1 MEVPVIVGLGIIGS
15 MSYRFGRV
23 SLRKR
28 IAPWFAG
35 FDGPLAF
42 AVFMLASA
50 GLLIMYSSGYD
61 HGTRFADHAR
71 NMLIAGAIM
80 FVVAQV
86 PPQRL
91 MMVAV
96 PLYMVGV
103 ALLIAVAVFGITKK
117 GAQRWVNVGVVI
129 QPSEI
134 LKIAMPL
141 MLAWW
146 FQKREGQLR
155 ALDFVVA
162 GVLLA
167 VPVGLIMK
175 QPDLGTALLVL
186 AAGMSVIFFAGMS
199 WKLVIPPLVIGVL
212 GVFLLV
218 FFEPQLC
225 ADGVRWP
232 ALHDYQQQRIC
243 TLLDPSRDPLGK
255 GFHIIQGMIAI
266 GSGGVLGMGFM
277 QGTQT
282 HLEFIPERTTDFIFA
297 AFSEEFGL
305 LGNAVLIG
313 AFVFLIMRGLAIALE
328 APTLFSRLLAGAAT
342 MIFFTYAFVN
352 MGMVSGILPVVG
364 VPLPFIS
371 YGGTAMVTLGL
382 ALGIL
387 FSISNSKRLVQ
398 S

>member
-1 MEVPVIVGLGIIGS
+1 MAQKFGS
-15 MSYRFGRV
+15 V
-23 SLRKR
+23 SWRHR
-28 IAPWFAG
+28 IAPWVSG

-42 AVFMLASA
+42 AIFILACA
-50 GLLIMYSSGYD
+50 GMLIMYSAGFD
-61 HGTRFADHAR
+61 HGTRFEDHGR
-71 NMLIAGAIM
+71 NMLIAAAIM
-80 FVVAQV
+80 FVVAQI

-91 MMVAV
+91 MALAV
-96 PLYMVGV
+96 PIYVVGV

-117 GAQRWVNVGVVI
+117 GARRWINLGVTI

-155 ALDFVVA
+155 PLDFAVA
-162 GVLLA
+162 GLLLA

-175 QPDLGTALLVL
+175 QPDLGTSLLVL
-186 AAGMSVIFFAGMS
+186 IAGVSVIFFAGMS
-199 WKLVIPPLVIGVL
+199 WKLVIPPAVL
-212 GVFLLV
+212 GAVGIALLV
-218 FFEPQLC
+218 VFGSDLC
-225 ADGVRWP
+225 ADGVRWWV
-232 ALHDYQQQRIC
+232 LHDYQQQRIC
-243 TLLDPSRDPLGK
+243 TLLDPTRDPLGK

-266 GSGGVLGMGFM
+266 GSGGWTGMGFM
-277 QGTQT
+277 KGTQT

-305 LGNAVLIG
+305 LGNLALIAG
-313 AFVFLIMRGLAIALE
+313 FLFLILRGLTIALE
-328 APTLFSRLLAGAAT
+328 APTLFSRLLAGSVT
-342 MIFFTYAFVN
+342 MIFFAYAFVN

-371 YGGTAMVTLGL
+371 YGGTAMVTIGL

-387 FSISNSKRLVQ
+387 MSIANSKRLVQ

>member
-1 MEVPVIVGLGIIGS
+1 MAKHSTRDNRVMVAVIQKPTLGQRLMGL
-15 MSYRFGRV
+15 V
-23 SLRKR
+23 E
-28 IAPWFAG
+28 G

-42 AVFMLASA
+42 AVFLLACI
-50 GLLIMYSSGYD
+50 GLMIMYSSGYD
-61 HGTRFADHAR
+61 HGSRFVDHTR
-71 NMLIAGAIM
+71 NMLLAGFIM

-86 PPQRL
+86 PPQKL
-91 MMVAV
+91 MSWAV
-96 PLYMVGV
+96 PVYAVGV
-103 ALLIAVAVFGITKK
+103 ALLIAVALFGLTKK
-117 GAQRWVNVGVVI
+117 GARRWLNIGVVI

-141 MLAWW
+141 MLAAW

-155 ALDFVVA
+155 PLDFAVA
-162 GVLLA
+162 MLILG

-186 AAGMSVIFFAGMS
+186 SAGLSVIFFAGLK
-199 WKLVIPPLVIGVL
+199 WRWILPPLALALVGVVTLVIMEPTLCEANVDWRVL
-212 GVFLLV
+212 H
-218 FFEPQLC
+218 E
-225 ADGVRWP
+225 
-232 ALHDYQQQRIC
+232 YQRQRVC
-243 TLLDPSRDPLGK
+243 TLLDPARDPLGK

-266 GSGGVLGMGFM
+266 GSGGFWGKGFM

-297 AFSEEFGL
+297 AFGEEFGFVGGL
-305 LGNAVLIG
+305 VLIA
-313 AFVFLIMRGLAIALE
+313 AFFFLVYRGLVIASQ
-328 APTLFSRLLAGAAT
+328 APTMFSRLLAASVS

-364 VPLPFIS
+364 VPLPFVS
-371 YGGTAMVTLGL
+371 YGGTAMVTLGF

-387 FSISNSKRLVQ
+387 MAIAKSKQLVQ

>member
-1 MEVPVIVGLGIIGS
+1 MTRGLNNI
-15 MSYRFGRV
+15 
-23 SLRKR
+23 SLLQR
-28 IAPWFAG
+28 IAPIFRG
-35 FDGPLAF
+35 FDVPLIV
-42 AVFMLASA
+42 AVALLACV
-50 GLLIMYSSGYD
+50 GLVAMYSSGYD
-61 HGTRFADHAR
+61 HGTRFVDHAR
-71 NMLIAGAIM
+71 NMMIAATVM
-80 FVVAQV
+80 FVVAQI

-91 MMVAV
+91 MELAV
-96 PLYMVGV
+96 PLYTFGV
-103 ALLIAVAVFGITKK
+103 VLLIAVAIFGITKK
-117 GAQRWVNVGVVI
+117 GARRWINVGVVI

-155 ALDFVVA
+155 PLDFLVA
-162 GVLLA
+162 GLLLA

-186 AAGMSVIFFAGMS
+186 AAGISVIFFAGIK
-199 WKLVIPPLVIGVL
+199 WKWILPPLLIGVVGIVLLVIY
-212 GVFLLV
+212 
-218 FFEPQLC
+218 EPQLC
-225 ADGVRWP
+225 ADDVNWRV
-232 ALHDYQQQRIC
+232 LHEYQRQRVC
-243 TLLDPSRDPLGK
+243 TLLDPARDPLGK

-266 GSGGVLGMGFM
+266 GSGGLLGKGFM

-305 LGNAVLIG
+305 LGNMLLIG
-313 AFVFLIMRGLAIALE
+313 CFIFLILRAMLIALE
-328 APTLFSRLLAGAAT
+328 APSLFTRLLAASVT

-364 VPLPFIS
+364 VPLPFVS
-371 YGGTAMVTLGL
+371 YGGTAMVTLGM

-387 FSISNSKRLVQ
+387 MSVSKSKRLMQ
-398 S
+398 T

>member
-1 MEVPVIVGLGIIGS
+1 
-15 MSYRFGRV
+15 MSAVFDRP
-23 SLRKR
+23 SLRQR
-28 IAPWFAG
+28 VAPMLQG

-42 AVFMLASA
+42 AVFLLASA
-50 GLLIMYSSGYD
+50 GMLIMYSSGYD
-61 HGTRFADHAR
+61 HGTRFQDHAR
-71 NMLIAGAIM
+71 NMLLAAGIM
-80 FVVAQV
+80 FVVAQI

-91 MMVAV
+91 MILAIPMYV
-96 PLYMVGV
+96 VGV
-103 ALLIAVAVFGITKK
+103 GLLIAVALFGITKK
-117 GAQRWVNVGVVI
+117 GATRWINVGVVI

-134 LKIAMPL
+134 LKIATPL

-155 ALDFVVA
+155 PLDFIVG
-162 GVLLA
+162 GVLLLI
-167 VPVGLIMK
+167 PVGLIMK
-175 QPDLGTALLVL
+175 QPDLGTSLLVM
-186 AAGMSVIFFAGMS
+186 AAGLSVIFFAGLS
-199 WKLVIPPLVIGVL
+199 WKLIIPPVAVAVVGMV
-212 GVFLLV
+212 LLV
-218 FFEPQLC
+218 LFESSLC
-225 ADGVRWP
+225 EQGVRWWV
-232 ALHDYQQQRIC
+232 LHDYQQQRIC
-243 TLLDPSRDPLGK
+243 TLLDPTKDPLGK

-266 GSGGVLGMGFM
+266 GSGGIFGKGFM

-297 AFSEEFGL
+297 AYSEEFGL
-305 LGNAVLIG
+305 VGNL
-313 AFVFLIMRGLAIALE
+313 FLIASFLFLVLRGLAIALE
-328 APTLFSRLLAGAAT
+328 APTLFSRLLAGAMT

-387 FSISNSKRLVQ
+387 MAISKSKRLVQ